1 MKRRTV
7 LALVAIAVIV
17 LPPWIGGGERKQL
30 SEMSRRLLPGA
41 FAKLKDGHT
50 CFELQGDAPAEVIV
64 FVHGL
69 SSPSYVWGDLPA
81 TFRDSGYL
89 TLAYDLYGRGW
100 SDRPWVDYDLELFE
114 GQLEG
119 LLRKVG
125 IRRGVHLVGLSMGGM
140 IASEFTLRH
149 PEMVTSLTL
158 IDPAGFAVEAP
169 FGAGLITAPVIGDW
183 LMQTFGDRFLV
194 ASNHDSVYDQTRVG
208 DLVRRFTPQ
217 LEYAGYKRAW
227 LSTLRSMPL
236 ADFTSRYAELG
247 KTTVPIE
254 VFWGTED
261 KVTPV
266 AGAKLAAHLLPKAVV
281 HEVAEAGHLSH
292 YEKPDEVAAKMLRF
306 LRAVPAPLQDGLRR
320 PGIDAGLEQGA
331 PSAQCKDCELDEK
344 PRSREGAYSRPGRG
358 ERRDRD

>member
-1 MKRRTV
+1 VKRRTA
-7 LALVAIAVIV
+7 LALLAGALIV
-17 LPPWIGGGERKQL
+17 LPPWIGSGERKQL

-41 FAKLKDGHT
+41 FAKLQDGHT
-50 CFELQGDAPAEVIV
+50 CFELQGDAPAEAIV

-69 SSPSYVWGDLPA
+69 SSPSYVWGELPS

-89 TLAYDLYGRGW
+89 TLVYDLYGRGW
-100 SDRPWVDYDLELFE
+100 SDRPWVDYDLELFDE
-114 GQLEG
+114 QLER

-125 IRRGVHLVGLSMGGM
+125 IRRSVHLVGLSMGGI

-158 IDPAGFAVEAP
+158 INPAGFAVEEPA
-169 FGAGLITAPVIGDW
+169 GAGLITAPLIGDW
-183 LMQTFGDRFLV
+183 LMQTFGNRFLV
-194 ASNHDSVYDQTRVG
+194 ASNHDSVHDQTRVG

-227 LSTLRSMPL
+227 LSTLRNMPL

-254 VFWGTED
+254 VFWGVED

-266 AGAKLAAHLLPKAVV
+266 AGAKLAAHLLPKAAV
-281 HEVAEAGHLSH
+281 HEIAGAGHLSH
-292 YEKPDEVAAKMLRF
+292 YEKPDEVSTQMLRF
-306 LRAVPAPLQDGLRR
+306 LRSVPAPLQDGLRR
-320 PGIDAGLEQGA
+320 PGIDVDLEQGA
-331 PSAQCKDCELDEK
+331 PTAPCEDCELDEK
-344 PRSREGAYSRPGRG
+344 PRSREGAYSRPRFG
-358 ERRDRD
+358 ERREPE